1 MNIFKT
7 LIYLFYIKKIDNQ
20 CTNIYIYIVCLNL
33 CSITFQARQLISHK
47 QESPQHKIF
56 TMVRS
61 NLKKYS
67 EVFTSVGR
75 RPIYFGGLGFQVLI
89 LIGENQTSTRLWYLE
104 HELGFQ
110 NFQRTWTK
118 LELGSRYSK
127 NWNEIWDFWKYKRG
141 GGEGGS

>member
-89 LIGENQTSTRLWYLE
+89 LIGENQTSTRL
-104 HELGFQ
+104 
-110 NFQRTWTK
+110 
-118 LELGSRYSK
+118 
-127 NWNEIWDFWKYKRG
+127 
-141 GGEGGS
+141 